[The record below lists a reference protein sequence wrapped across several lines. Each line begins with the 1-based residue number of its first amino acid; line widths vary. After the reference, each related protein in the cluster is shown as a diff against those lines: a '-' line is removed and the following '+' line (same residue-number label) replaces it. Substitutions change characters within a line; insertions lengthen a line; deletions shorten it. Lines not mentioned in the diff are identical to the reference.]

1 MARIS
6 KFLDSVE
13 DLWCFNIS
21 SLTKRGLLI
30 DNSFANEVSVILKK
44 NGISEVG
51 FSLSVNILS
60 GFGNIDFSYSYYGT
74 IKKYTVEV
82 VSRPSNLGKGVIW
95 FFICPVTKKVCRKLY
110 FHKGLFLHRTA
121 FPEIIYEQQ
130 KLSKRYRKL
139 DKTMKMAL
147 DESIYQEFYQKHLK
161 THYRGKPTRR
171 FERITKKLAE
181 KDSFSYDDILMNV
194 NSFLAK

>member
-1 MARIS
+1 MARIP

-30 DNSFANEVSVILKK
+30 DNSFANEVSVRLKK
-44 NGISEVG
+44 NGISEAG
-51 FSLSVNILS
+51 FSLSVNVFS

-74 IKKYTVEV
+74 IQKYTVEV

-110 FHKGLFLHRTA
+110 FHKGRFLHRTA

-147 DESIYQEFYQKHLK
+147 DESIYQEFHQKHLK

-181 KDSFSYDDILMNV
+181 RDSFSYDDILMNV

>member
-1 MARIS
+1 MARIP
-6 KFLDSVE
+6 KFLDCVE

-21 SLTKRGLLI
+21 SLTKKGLLI
-30 DNSFANEVSVILKK
+30 DNSFANEVRVRLKK
-44 NGISEVG
+44 NGISEAR
-51 FSLSVNILS
+51 FSISVNVFS

-74 IKKYTVEV
+74 NLKFTVDV
-82 VSRPSNLGKGVIW
+82 ISKASNLGKGVVW

-110 FHKGLFLHRTA
+110 FHKGRFLHRTA
-121 FPEIIYEQQ
+121 FPEIIYKQQ

-139 DKTMKMAL
+139 DKTMRMAL

-181 KDSFSYDDILMNV
+181 RDSFSYDDFVMDFSRLLV
-194 NSFLAK
+194 K

>member
-1 MARIS
+1 MTP

-30 DNSFANEVSVILKK
+30 DNSFSNEVTVKLKK
-44 NGISEVG
+44 NGISEAG
-51 FSLSVNILS
+51 FSLSVNIFS
-60 GFGNIDFSYSYYGT
+60 GFGNIDFSYSYYGA

-82 VSRPSNLGKGVIW
+82 VSRPSNLGKGVVW

-121 FPEIIYEQQ
+121 FPEILYEQQ

-161 THYRGKPTRR
+161 THYKGKLTRR

-181 KDSFSYDDILMNV
+181 KDSFSYDDILMNI

>member
-1 MARIS
+1 MARIP

-30 DNSFANEVSVILKK
+30 DNSFANEVSVRLKK
-44 NGISEVG
+44 NGISEAG

-74 IKKYTVEV
+74 IQKYTVEV
-82 VSRPSNLGKGVIW
+82 VSRPSNLGKGVVW

-121 FPEIIYEQQ
+121 FPQIIYEQQ
-130 KLSKRYRKL
+130 KLSKRHRKL

-161 THYRGKPTRR
+161 THYRGKITRR

-181 KDSFSYDDILMNV
+181 KDSFSYDDIVMDFNRLLV
-194 NSFLAK
+194 K